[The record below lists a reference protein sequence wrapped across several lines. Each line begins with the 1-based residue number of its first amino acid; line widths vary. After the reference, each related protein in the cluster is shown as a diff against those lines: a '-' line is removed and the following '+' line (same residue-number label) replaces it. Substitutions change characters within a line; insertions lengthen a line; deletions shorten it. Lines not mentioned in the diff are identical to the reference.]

1 VQFLLRMKRTP
12 RTVQFAVTERLAHLD
27 AAAWDALTAEA
38 SVFVRRPFL
47 TALEKARPAN
57 LSPRYALLYL
67 EERPVAAVVL
77 QLVRVEGR
85 SAIAVPGPWGN
96 VAQLVDERALVLGNL
111 AAWGETGL
119 IIAGW
124 ADAEQRRMVWTEA
137 LRLVDRLRRFEKAE
151 GSINVSLI
159 RDASNDE
166 DPAALELAGYQ
177 RAPGGPDML
186 LRSDEH
192 TKSFDD
198 YLKRLASK
206 RRRAVKKTIEDV
218 EAAGY
223 QLVQLDVPALEQ
235 HAARIEALYAQVWA
249 NAEVRPLK
257 LSGAFFVELK
267 RRLGADCAI
276 VGLQKDGR
284 LDAFGVTLRSG
295 KDAVGYYLG
304 FEREVDAPLYLRLL
318 INILEHGFAWGA
330 QTISLGRT
338 AEEPKARLGAEPGGT
353 SLWVKHRTPP
363 LNFAIGAILQN
374 IEAPRVET
382 HRVFK
387 AAAD

>member
-1 VQFLLRMKRTP
+1 MKRTP
-12 RTVQFAVTERLAHLD
+12 RAVQLAVAERLAHLD
-27 AAAWDALTAEA
+27 SAAWDELTADA

-85 SAIAVPGPWGN
+85 SAIAVAGPWGN

-119 IIAGW
+119 IIAPW
-124 ADAEQRRMVWTEA
+124 ADADQRRLVWMES

-151 GSINVSLI
+151 GSINVSFV
-159 RDASNDE
+159 RDATNAE
-166 DPAALELAGYQ
+166 DPSALELAGYQ
-177 RAPGGPDML
+177 RAPAGPDMIL
-186 LRSDEH
+186 NCGAA
-192 TKSFDD
+192 KSFDD
-198 YLKRLASK
+198 YLKLLASK
-206 RRRAVKKTIEDV
+206 RRRAVKKTCEDV

-223 QLVQLDVPALEQ
+223 RLVQLEGAALDR
-235 HAARIEALYAQVWA
+235 HADRIEELYAQVWA

-267 RRLGADCAI
+267 KQLRDDCVI
-276 VGLQKDGR
+276 VGLETATGE
-284 LDAFGVTLRSG
+284 LDAFGVSLRSG
-295 KDAVGYYLG
+295 HDAVGYYLG
-304 FEREVDAPLYLRLL
+304 FERGVEAPLYLRLL
-318 INILEHGFAWGA
+318 INILENGFAWGA
-330 QTISLGRT
+330 RTISLGRT
-338 AEEPKARLGAEPGGT
+338 AEEPKARLGAEPGGS

-363 LNFAIGAILQN
+363 LNFAIGAILGS
-374 IEAPRVET
+374 IEAPRIET

-387 AAAD
+387 AAAE

>member
-1 VQFLLRMKRTP
+1 MKRTP
-12 RTVQFAVTERLAHLD
+12 RAVQYAVAERLSHLD
-27 AAAWDALTAEA
+27 SAAWDELTADA

-85 SAIAVPGPWGN
+85 SAIAVNGPWGN

-119 IIAGW
+119 IIAAW
-124 ADAEQRRMVWTEA
+124 ADADQRRLVWNES

-151 GSINVSLI
+151 GSINVSFV
-159 RDASNDE
+159 RDATNDE
-166 DPAALELAGYQ
+166 NPVALEQAGYQ

-186 LRSDEH
+186 LKCEAS
-192 TKSFDD
+192 TFDD
-198 YLKRLASK
+198 YLKKLASK
-206 RRRAVKKTIEDV
+206 RRRSVKKTIEDV

-223 QLVQLDVPALEQ
+223 RLVQLDVPALER
-235 HAARIEALYAQVWA
+235 HAERIESLYAQVWA

-267 RRLGADCAI
+267 RRLADDCAI
-276 VGLQKDGR
+276 VGLEKNGK
-284 LDAFGVTLRSG
+284 LDAFGVSLRSG
-295 KDAVGYYLG
+295 RDAVGYYLG

-318 INILEHGFAWGA
+318 INILENGFAWGA
-330 QTISLGRT
+330 RTISLGRT

-363 LNFAIGAILQN
+363 LNFAIGAILQS
-374 IEAPRVET
+374 IEAPRIET

-387 AAAD
+387 EN

>member
-1 VQFLLRMKRTP
+1 MKRTP
-12 RTVQFAVTERLAHLD
+12 RTVQLAVAERLAHLD
-27 AAAWDALTAEA
+27 PSAWDELTNHA

-47 TALEKARPAN
+47 TALERARPAN

-67 EERPVAAVVL
+67 DERPVAAAVL

-119 IIAGW
+119 IIAPW
-124 ADAEQRRMVWTEA
+124 ADAAQRHLVWMEA

-151 GSINVSLI
+151 GSINVSFV
-159 RDASNDE
+159 RDAAQAEDE
-166 DPAALELAGYQ
+166 GALELAGYQ
-177 RAPGGPDML
+177 RAPGGPDMIL
-186 LRSDEH
+186 DCGAA
-192 TKSFDD
+192 KSFDD
-198 YLKRLASK
+198 YLKLLASK

-223 QLVQLDVPALEQ
+223 AVVPLDVAQLER
-235 HAARIEALYAQVWA
+235 HADRLEELYAQVWA

-257 LSGAFFVELK
+257 LTGAFFVELK
-267 RRLGADCAI
+267 RQLGDDCVI
-276 VGLQKDGR
+276 VGLEKGGQ
-284 LDAFGVTLRSG
+284 LDAFGVSLRSG
-295 KDAVGYYLG
+295 HEAVGYYLG
-304 FEREVDAPLYLRLL
+304 FERSVDAPLYLRLL
-318 INILEHGFAWGA
+318 INILENGFAWGA
-330 QTISLGRT
+330 RHISLGRT

-363 LNFAIGAILQN
+363 LNFAIGAILGS

-387 AAAD
+387 AAAEARE